1 MKNLI
6 IALSA
11 TIIFALSAPAQNGD
25 WIDSAAT
32 RAAEILVKTATG
44 IEMTGQFPRSLF
56 TDYSLE
62 QLQEQTGKA
71 PTEFPVELIAH
82 PSIEQYR
89 QVRMCDYSDWTSG
102 FFPGSLW
109 YAYML
114 TGNKEAEAQA
124 KRFTNMLLPV
134 SFMTDTHDLGFM
146 INCSYGNAYLSA
158 PDDSIK
164 AVIVRTADNLLSRY
178 NQQISAIRSWDFGH
192 WNYPVIIDNMMNLE
206 LLFNASRFTGDNKYK
221 DTAIKHADKTMKNHF
236 RNDYTSYHVVSYNS
250 DGSIESRGTF
260 QGHDDESAWSRGQG
274 WALYGYAE
282 CFRETGIKE
291 FQDHAISIADMI
303 ISRNKTDDL
312 IPLWD
317 FDAPD
322 VSTTPR
328 DASAGAVI
336 ASGML
341 DLAYQLGEKGKKYE
355 DYAARML
362 KSLASSSYSAPL
374 DNPHGFVLEH
384 STGSLPHGSEI
395 DTPLNYADYYYL
407 EALYRYK
414 RMIKGLCPVETVM
427 K

>member
-32 RAAEILVKTATG
+32 RAADILVKTATG

-341 DLAYQLGEKGKKYE
+341 DLA
-355 DYAARML
+355 
-362 KSLASSSYSAPL
+362 
-374 DNPHGFVLEH
+374 
-384 STGSLPHGSEI
+384 
-395 DTPLNYADYYYL
+395 
-407 EALYRYK
+407 
-414 RMIKGLCPVETVM
+414 
-427 K
+427 